1 MSLFWFILGK
11 HEKLTSTAKGRKNR
25 EPKENERFKTNKDFT
40 GDYANVNLQFH
51 YC

>member
-11 HEKLTSTAKGRKNR
+11 HEKLTSTAKGRK
-25 EPKENERFKTNKDFT
+25 KTENLRKMKDLNKDFT